1 MIVDLPKGRFRLTF
15 EERPNAPIF
24 GQESSLSSAL
34 PVPPTKL
41 LDAAPYRATK
51 LSLLQLV
58 AGIMAV
64 VLLVGLG
71 YLLGHST
78 ALQQNAA
85 DQDLETLWAPFL
97 SRKAA
102 VNSFDR
108 RSSLCGDPLESRG
121 VRS

>member
-108 RSSLCGDPLESRG
+108 RSSLCGDPLKSWS